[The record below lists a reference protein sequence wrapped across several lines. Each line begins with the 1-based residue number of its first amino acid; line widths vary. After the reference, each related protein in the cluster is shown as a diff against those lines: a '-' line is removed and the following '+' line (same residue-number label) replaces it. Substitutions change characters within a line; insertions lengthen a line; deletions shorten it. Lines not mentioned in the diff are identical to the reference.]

1 MPKTETIAAPQQVN
15 QVMSK
20 SRDHSYIIRLSSIAG
35 FFVIWE
41 AIARAGV
48 FSPILLPPPSAV
60 LLAAKDM
67 LFEGIL
73 LPNVAV
79 SLARVCV
86 GFFLATLIAVPLG
99 IACGWYRGFFHV
111 VDPIVELFR
120 PIPVLALLP
129 LAILW
134 FGIGESSKIF
144 LITYGAFFPI
154 FVNTIAG
161 VRFVDPILVQ
171 AAESLGATKLQIFR
185 RVILMAAMPD
195 IATGLRLG
203 LGFSFLTIVAAEMI
217 ASQRGLG
224 FLIVDTQLTF
234 QTDRTLVATLMF
246 GVLGYLMGSLLLK
259 VESRLLRW
267 KKGLRTHKES

>member
-1 MPKTETIAAPQQVN
+1 MSQIEFLTDSKAPPAPAKT
-15 QVMSK
+15 K
-20 SRDHSYIIRLSSIAG
+20 SRRLIIRTASIVG
-35 FFVIWE
+35 FILFWE
-41 AIARAGV
+41 LIARAGLFNPV
-48 FSPILLPPPSAV
+48 LLPPPSAV
-60 LLAAKDM
+60 LLAAKTM
-67 LFEGIL
+67 LISGQL
-73 LPNVAV
+73 LPNIAA
-79 SLARVCV
+79 SLMRVCA
-86 GFFLATLIAVPLG
+86 GFFLATIIAVPLG
-99 IACGWYRGFFHV
+99 IVCGWYEVLFNI

-129 LAILW
+129 MAILW

-144 LITYGAFFPI
+144 LITYGSFFPI

-161 VRFVDPILVQ
+161 VRYVDPVLVQ
-171 AAESLGATKLQIFR
+171 AAESLGATQLQIFR

-217 ASQRGLG
+217 ASQSGLG

-246 GVLGYLMGSLLLK
+246 GILGFAMSALLLA
-259 VESRLLRW
+259 VERRLLSW
-267 KKGLRTHKES
+267 KKGLGSRKAN

>member
-1 MPKTETIAAPQQVN
+1 MRELSQITVKP
-15 QVMSK
+15 
-20 SRDHSYIIRLSSIAG
+20 RDHSSLIRISSIVS
-35 FFVIWE
+35 FFLIWE
-41 AIARAGV
+41 IVARAGV
-48 FSPILLPPPSAV
+48 FTPVLLPPPSAV
-60 LLAAKDM
+60 LEAAKDM
-67 LFEGIL
+67 LLTGVL

-79 SLARVCV
+79 SLARVCA
-86 GFFLATLIAVPLG
+86 GFFLATVIAVPLG
-99 IACGWYRGFFHV
+99 IACGWYRYLFHI

-129 LAILW
+129 LAVLW

-161 VRFVDPILVQ
+161 VRFVDPVLVQ
-171 AAESLGATKLQIFR
+171 AAESLGATKMQIFR

-217 ASQRGLG
+217 ASQKGLG
-224 FLIVDTQLTF
+224 FLIMDTQLTF

-259 VESRLLRW
+259 VETRLLRW
-267 KKGLRTHKES
+267 KKGLRTHLGN

>member
-1 MPKTETIAAPQQVN
+1 LSQIEFLTDSKAPPAPAKT
-15 QVMSK
+15 K
-20 SRDHSYIIRLSSIAG
+20 SRRLIIRTASIVG
-35 FFVIWE
+35 FILFWE
-41 AIARAGV
+41 LIARAGLFNPV
-48 FSPILLPPPSAV
+48 LLPPPSAV
-60 LLAAKDM
+60 LLAAKTM
-67 LFEGIL
+67 LISGQL
-73 LPNVAV
+73 LPNIAA
-79 SLARVCV
+79 SLMRVCA
-86 GFFLATLIAVPLG
+86 GFFLATIIAVPLG
-99 IACGWYRGFFHV
+99 IVCGWYEVLFNI

-129 LAILW
+129 MAILW

-144 LITYGAFFPI
+144 LITYGSFFPI

-161 VRFVDPILVQ
+161 VRYVDPVLVQ
-171 AAESLGATKLQIFR
+171 AAESLGATQLQIFR

-217 ASQRGLG
+217 ASQSGLG

-246 GVLGYLMGSLLLK
+246 GILGFAMSALLLA
-259 VESRLLRW
+259 VERRLLSW
-267 KKGLRTHKES
+267 KKGLGSRKAN

>member
-1 MPKTETIAAPQQVN
+1 MAELDLAAGTAPPRDRSRLVRLASISGFIA
-15 QVMSK
+15 
-20 SRDHSYIIRLSSIAG
+20 L
-35 FFVIWE
+35 WE

-48 FSPILLPPPSAV
+48 FTPVLLPPPSAV
-60 LLAAKDM
+60 LLAARDM
-67 LFEGIL
+67 LVGGIL
-73 LPNVAV
+73 LPNIAA
-79 SLARVCV
+79 SLLRVCA
-86 GFFLATLIAVPLG
+86 GFLLATAIAVPLG
-99 IACGWYRGFFHV
+99 ILCGWYRTLFNI

-154 FVNTIAG
+154 FINTMSG
-161 VRFVDPILVQ
+161 VRFVDPVFVQ
-171 AAESLGATKLQIFR
+171 AAESLGATRLQIFR

-224 FLIVDTQLTF
+224 YLIVDTQLTF

-246 GVLGYLMGSLLLK
+246 GILGFLMGMLLLK
-259 VESRLLRW
+259 LERVLLRW
-267 KKGLRTHKES
+267 KKGLEGRKGN